1 MNADVISEEH
11 WAQKGPVSLYLW
23 RKRPASGEK
32 RTPVILVHGSSISG
46 RPSFDLEVPGQ
57 PDYSFMDYLARR
69 GWDVWT
75 LDHEGYGRS
84 TITESNS
91 DIACGAADLAA
102 ASAVI
107 SEKTGAHHA
116 FVYGMSSGALRAA
129 LFAQNRPDFVKRL
142 VLDAFVWT
150 GKNSSTLA
158 KRKEGIASY
167 QASSRRK
174 ISRESIKSIF
184 ERDHPGT
191 THPAVAEAC
200 AEAQLALCDSVPT
213 GTYLDMTT
221 KLPIVSPDKIEAP
234 TLIVRGEH
242 DGIATMDDLLE
253 FFRRLPT
260 GDKRFASLPGLA
272 HVTPLG
278 VRRHVLWKA
287 VDQFFEDAITE
298 LNQ

>member
-1 MNADVISEEH
+1 MNTEIEGEEH

-23 RKRPASGEK
+23 RKRLASGEK
-32 RTPVILVHGSSISG
+32 RPPVILVHGSSMSG
-46 RPSFDLEVPGQ
+46 LPSFDLQVPGH

-84 TITESNS
+84 TITEGNS
-91 DIACGAADLAA
+91 DVACGAADLAA

-107 SEKTGAHHA
+107 AEKTGAQQA
-116 FVYGMSSGALRAA
+116 
-129 LFAQNRPDFVKRL
+129 FAQNRPDYVTRL

-150 GKNSSTLA
+150 GKDSPTLA
-158 KRKEGIASY
+158 KRKEGIASF
-167 QASSRRK
+167 QASNRRK
-174 ISRESIKSIF
+174 ISRESIKGIF

-200 AEAQLALCDSVPT
+200 AEAQLALGDSVPT

-221 KLPIVSPDKIEAP
+221 KLPLVSPDKIEAP

-242 DGIATMDDLLE
+242 DGIATMDDLLA

-278 VRRHVLWKA
+278 VRRHVLWQA
-287 VDQFFEDAITE
+287 VDQFFEDAID
-298 LNQ
+298 LQ